1 MNTKKI
7 LTTLALCAILFTGC
21 GVKDQ
26 NAIIKVNGKA
36 ISQTKY
42 DKMIDKA
49 INSSPLGKMTDLKAN
64 KDGFLYL
71 MMEQQVVNQLI
82 LQELLDQEVQER
94 GIKVTNKD
102 IDEELKR
109 IIDQMG
115 GKDILTQTLKNNNIS
130 IGDFKD
136 DLKTQIKMK
145 KLAASVKKIK
155 VSDKECEEYY
165 NKNINQFKN
174 PEQVRAS
181 HILISANPY
190 QMQLELTDN
199 GKKKIEINELKSKI
213 EKQMK
218 EKEALANSLDAELK
232 ADSSKFEQYAKKYS
246 NDEMS
251 AKQGGDLGF
260 FAKDRMVPEFAEVAF
275 SAKPNTVSDVVKT
288 QYGYHIIMVKDR
300 KAASTTPYEKA
311 KSRIKEYLQNQQMI
325 TALDELTTA
334 AKKKAE
340 IEYMDERYNP
350 DNIQK
355 KLTNQVDDIT
365 NGQASKVK
373 EQTKKNK

>member
-1 MNTKKI
+1 MKTKKI
-7 LTTLALCAILFTGC
+7 LATLALCTILFTGC
-21 GVKDQ
+21 AVKDQ
-26 NAIIKVNGKA
+26 NAIIKINGKA
-36 ISQTKY
+36 ISQAKY
-42 DKMIDKA
+42 DQMIDKA
-49 INSSPLGKMTDLKAN
+49 INMSPMGKMTDLKAN

-82 LQELLDQEVQER
+82 IQELLDQEVKER
-94 GIKVTNKD
+94 GIKVTGKD

-109 IIDQMG
+109 IIDQVG
-115 GKDILTQTLKNNNIS
+115 GKDILLETLKTNNVS
-130 IGDFKD
+130 IKDFKE
-136 DLKTQIKMK
+136 DLKIQIKMK

-155 VSDKECEEYY
+155 VSDKDCEEYY
-165 NKNINQFKN
+165 NKNINEFKT
-174 PEQVRAS
+174 PEMVRAS
-181 HILISANPY
+181 HILIAVNPY
-190 QMQLELTDN
+190 KMQLELTDN
-199 GKKKIEINELKSKI
+199 GKKKMDISELKAKI

-218 EKEALANSLDAELK
+218 EKEALAQKLDKELK
-232 ADSSKFEQYAKKYS
+232 ADPSKFAQYAKKYS

-288 QYGYHIIMVKDR
+288 QYGYHIIMVQDR
-300 KAASTTPYEKA
+300 KAASTTPYKKA
-311 KSRIKEYLQNQQMI
+311 KSQIKDFLKNQQI
-325 TALDELTTA
+325 IAALDELTTA

-355 KLTNQVDDIT
+355 KLNKQVDDIT
-365 NGQASKVK
+365 NGQAAKFR
-373 EQTKKNK
+373 EQNKK